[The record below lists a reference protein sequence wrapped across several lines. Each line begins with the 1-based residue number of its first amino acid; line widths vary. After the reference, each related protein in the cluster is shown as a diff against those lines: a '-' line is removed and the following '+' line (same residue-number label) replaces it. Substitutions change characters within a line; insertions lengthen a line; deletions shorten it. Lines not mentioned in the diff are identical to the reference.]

1 MTIISFKQEETITE
15 NIPKVLRQ
23 DSPERA
29 KGRQYL
35 DKILNMIENKDGDAI
50 KNEIK
55 DLPPEQ
61 RDATLEIIEGENI
74 PDEDKKYFR
83 DIIKHLIIKVVP
95 ETEKSREELE
105 AELAEAKQKIAELVE
120 LREINEGR
128 ALTKEKIKAILSD
141 IEGFEFFSRTVDLG
155 KPTKKL
161 PHDVPPEKK
170 WDARSHKYNGMTP
183 EEKATRYLKENW
195 MNYPVNLSYFKH
207 SNIGNG
213 FFSYLVRNEIDYI
226 LPTAC
231 EQEMKKRLEE
241 MK

>member
-35 DKILNMIENKDGDAI
+35 DKILNLIENKDGDAI

-105 AELAEAKQKIAELVE
+105 AELAEAKQKIAELEME

-128 ALTKEKIKAILSD
+128 TLTKEKIKAILSG
-141 IEGFEFFSRTVDLG
+141 IEGFEFLNRVVDLG
-155 KPTKKL
+155 EPTKKRPKEIPL
-161 PHDVPPEKK
+161 SKK
-170 WDARSHKYNGMTP
+170 WDVQAYPKEWEPEDKAR
-183 EEKATRYLKENW
+183 AYLTENW
-195 MNYPVNLSYFKH
+195 MNYDIHLSYFQA
-207 SNIGNG
+207 SNIGSG
-213 FFSYLVRNEIDYI
+213 FFKYLIRNNITYL

-231 EQEMKKRLEE
+231 EQEMKLRLEE